1 MNFLFS
7 LSVKIIL
14 AVLIFVAIA
23 SVIILGGTALFSE
36 QRISIAQKELT
47 DAAAMEGLNAELVVS
62 LNTVMS
68 RQLNIASA
76 KIISDLD
83 NSITNQV
90 VSERLHTTLSLIS
103 NTEGN
108 EASIPQLQSKIN
120 LLIKTD
126 QALETK
132 TRELINLE
140 VRIKNLTKLA
150 DKNTAEVVRQSQEM
164 VRTISESVQMENL
177 KLKSIM
183 NEPGVY
189 SDPQKLANLRE
200 VLQRIFLSNKLN
212 LLQASYEVRTNIVK
226 LAAITKTIIQMTD
239 LNELKRFQNEVKQ
252 TLSEIQKP
260 LDFLSQSALFNA
272 SLQKHL
278 EPMVG
283 VYKKLTGITFND
295 NDSILALQSSFLN
308 KLLEQKQLQNEVAS
322 TTSILEKELDDISNI
337 MSNIRNKAIH
347 QSEAALKQGRIT
359 VFIVAGIVF
368 SLVMLLGLVVLRRVT
383 RPLDQVVLAMTD
395 VAQGEGDLTKRL
407 NSKGVMELA
416 QLTRQFNVFV
426 EKVQHLI
433 QQVKIATDSMLVAVE
448 ASSKSANKTDSS
460 TSQQQG
466 EIEQIATAVNEMTD
480 SIQAISEHAT
490 GAAKAATK
498 ADTDTVQGNSIVSN
512 TVQSINLLAQKVDS
526 TYSVMKTLAQD
537 ADEVGQVLDV
547 IQSVAEQTNLL
558 ALNAAIEAARAGEHG
573 RGFAVVADEVR
584 TLASRTQNS
593 TEEIRVIIERLQQ
606 GSKKTSTAMLEGND
620 QAKECVE
627 QANAARNAL
636 NEIASS
642 VNTIN
647 EMNQQIASG
656 TDHQSSTVDE
666 INQNVVAI
674 HEVAQETALRS
685 REAVTSN
692 KELNRLA
699 TEVLS
704 LVGQFKV

>member
-295 NDSILALQSSFLN
+295 NDSVLALQSSFLN

>member
-558 ALNAAIEAARAGEHG
+558 ALNAAIR
-573 RGFAVVADEVR
+573 R
-584 TLASRTQNS
+584 TWLAYLPQ
-593 TEEIRVIIERLQQ
+593 
-606 GSKKTSTAMLEGND
+606 
-620 QAKECVE
+620 
-627 QANAARNAL
+627 
-636 NEIASS
+636 
-642 VNTIN
+642 
-647 EMNQQIASG
+647 
-656 TDHQSSTVDE
+656 
-666 INQNVVAI
+666 
-674 HEVAQETALRS
+674 
-685 REAVTSN
+685 
-692 KELNRLA
+692 
-699 TEVLS
+699 
-704 LVGQFKV
+704 